1 MIDSSI
7 MNLMMELATF
17 SFIVPLVLIIVWKLR
32 TRKSLIPVFVGAGI
46 FFVFA
51 YVLEAIPHTFFLRIN
66 SPVSTFLTGN
76 HGRMHLY
83 GGIRRPFLK
92 KRDDTLLSEYSL
104 KIMLNVRRQY
114 PMAWDT
120 VALNVLSC

>member
-46 FFVFA
+46 FFVFSCGSIVR
-51 YVLEAIPHTFFLRIN
+51 YRRSSQEI
-66 SPVSTFLTGN
+66 
-76 HGRMHLY
+76 HGRMLY
-83 GGIRRPFLK
+83 MAVLWRPFLK

>member
-66 SPVSTFLTGN
+66 SPVSTFL
-76 HGRMHLY
+76 
-83 GGIRRPFLK
+83 

>member
-51 YVLEAIPHTFFLRIN
+51 YVLEAIPHFSCGSIVRYRRSSQEI
-66 SPVSTFLTGN
+66 
-76 HGRMHLY
+76 HGRMLY
-83 GGIRRPFLK
+83 MAVLWRPFLK

>member
-32 TRKSLIPVFVGAGI
+32 TRKSLIPVFIGAGI
-46 FFVFA
+46 FLCLPM
-51 YVLEAIPHTFFLRIN
+51 YSRQYHIPFSCESIVRYRRSSQEI
-66 SPVSTFLTGN
+66 
-76 HGRMHLY
+76 HGRMLY
-83 GGIRRPFLK
+83 MAVLWRPFLK
-92 KRDDTLLSEYSL
+92 KRDDTLLSEYFL

-120 VALNVLSC
+120 VALNALSC

>member
-32 TRKSLIPVFVGAGI
+32 TRKSLIPVFIGAGI

-51 YVLEAIPHTFFLRIN
+51 YVLEAILRYRRSLQEI
-66 SPVSTFLTGN
+66 
-76 HGRMHLY
+76 HGRMLY
-83 GGIRRPFLK
+83 MAVLWRPFLK
-92 KRDDTLLSEYSL
+92 KRDDTLLSEYFL

-120 VALNVLSC
+120 VALNALSC

>member
-51 YVLEAIPHTFFLRIN
+51 
-66 SPVSTFLTGN
+66 
-76 HGRMHLY
+76 
-83 GGIRRPFLK
+83 
-92 KRDDTLLSEYSL
+92 
-104 KIMLNVRRQY
+104 
-114 PMAWDT
+114 
-120 VALNVLSC
+120 